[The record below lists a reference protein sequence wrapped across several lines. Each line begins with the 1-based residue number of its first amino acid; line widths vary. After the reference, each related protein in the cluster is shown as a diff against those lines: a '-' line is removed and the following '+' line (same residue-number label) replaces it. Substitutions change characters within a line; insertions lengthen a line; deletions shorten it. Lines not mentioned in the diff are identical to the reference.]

1 MDTISYALSKRY
13 IDKTVEGL
21 GSIKGQPCTIRSVT
35 EKDNG
40 TEIVFEWTGANGA
53 SETST
58 IFVKN
63 GVDGKDGDDGISIS
77 KVEKINTVDLVDTY
91 RITFSDNTF
100 FDYSVTNGVQGVQ
113 GIKGEKG
120 DQGEQG
126 VQGVQGI
133 KGDKGDDGYPF
144 LIYKEYSDISEFNKN
159 DFPEI
164 GLMFMVKSDSTSSY
178 PVYRYTGDTTTPY
191 SHVTNLEAGQ
201 GIKGDKGD
209 KGDTGEQG
217 VAGENGK
224 DGITYTPVIGTV
236 VSGTTASASVTIN
249 DDTYTATFD
258 FVIPKGDKGD
268 AGECI
273 VDDALSDTSEN
284 PVQNKVIAV
293 ALNDKAD
300 LSEIPTNFMK
310 NIDIWS
316 DGDIKDHILNS
327 DSGCVF
333 ITESVTG
340 MPMDNTYWFGIVNAS
355 TTHRCLT
362 VYHIDGN
369 YKGFCTY
376 NSGNGLWRDWVSFAD
391 GGDADTVDGK
401 HASDFKVYQRYAPI
415 YEGDLLDMTEMG
427 TYSCC
432 VSGVTNLPPAITS
445 WCYVTMIQ
453 FRDANYRRYICIPL
467 NTSIAGSNELYLA
480 TEFLKDSE
488 GKLIWRNVSDGGTAY
503 TISEWGTRVFQDVN
517 NAELGFSAACGGDIG
532 HLNAPNSFWSTVL
545 TTGSN
550 TAESFRTQVAFPWSA
565 DTKIQTLKY
574 RVMDNG
580 VWTNWREISTTPI
593 KSETLSTVSDENGN
607 AIIYMASENK
617 KNNINKLFHKT
628 SSTI

>member
-1 MDTISYALSKRY
+1 MDLISYALSKRY

-144 LIYKEYSDISEFNKN
+144 LIYKEYSDISEFNEN

-209 KGDTGEQG
+209 KGDKGEQG
-217 VAGENGK
+217 VAGANGK

-249 DDTYTATFD
+249 DDTYTAAFD

-284 PVQNKVIAV
+284 PVQNKVV
-293 ALNDKAD
+293 KKALDDKANISD
-300 LSEIPTNFMK
+300 IPTSLPANGGNADTLAEKTIEEIKNTYGTNLLTSPETPTDLREWIYNFDSGIYVIAY
-310 NIDIWS
+310 NQTNLILPYNVS
-316 DGDIKDHILNS
+316 DGSNGQYFVIDWKRRYSNDLGGYAQHYGTLYFHS
-327 DSGCVF
+327 M
-333 ITESVTG
+333 E
-340 MPMDNTYWFGIVNAS
+340 DNGVN
-355 TTHRCLT
+355 CYCT
-362 VYHIDGN
+362 VYNNTRHTEWKN
-369 YKGFCTY
+369 
-376 NSGNGLWRDWVSFAD
+376 VAD
-391 GGDADTVDGK
+391 GGDADTVNGHTVDADVPADAVFTDTTYTAATADSDGLMSAVDK
-401 HASDFKVYQRYAPI
+401 AKLDSVNT
-415 YEGDLLDMTEMG
+415 DL
-427 TYSCC
+427 
-432 VSGVTNLPPAITS
+432 
-445 WCYVTMIQ
+445 Q
-453 FRDANYRRYICIPL
+453 F
-467 NTSIAGSNELYLA
+467 T
-480 TEFLKDSE
+480 
-488 GKLIWRNVSDGGTAY
+488 VSDG
-503 TISEWGTRVFQDVN
+503 I
-517 NAELGFSAACGGDIG
+517 L
-532 HLNAPNSFWSTVL
+532 TV
-545 TTGSN
+545 TY
-550 TAESFRTQVAFPWSA
+550 E
-565 DTKIQTLKY
+565 
-574 RVMDNG
+574 
-580 VWTNWREISTTPI
+580 E
-593 KSETLSTVSDENGN
+593 E
-607 AIIYMASENK
+607 
-617 KNNINKLFHKT
+617 
-628 SSTI
+628 